1 MDAVLVGYIG
11 IAVLILALILR
22 VPVAFSMI
30 LVGLAGSLYLL
41 PPEAAFRLVVSDI
54 FDKLGS
60 YSLSVMPMFL
70 LMGFFA
76 AATGITQRLF
86 KVTYDWIGWVRG
98 GVAQATVIACALFS
112 AVCGS
117 SPATAAAIGAVAQPE
132 MKKYKYDDKLA
143 VGCIAGAGSLG
154 PLIPPSGGMIIYG
167 IITEQSIAQLFMA
180 GILPGIMLTILF
192 CLATYI
198 LCRRN
203 PSLGP
208 AGPKTTWK
216 QKINSLPGILEAVFI
231 FGLSVGGMF
240 AGLFTPTQAGGVG
253 AVAALIVGVVRR
265 SITWRKIWD
274 ATMETIKVSCMIL
287 LLITGAVVFGHF
299 LSVSTMPIALIE
311 WIEGLSLHPMV
322 VMAFVCLFYFVGGMF
337 MDALGLMVF
346 SLPIIYPLVA
356 SLGFDLVWFGV
367 ISTVLGETGVI
378 TPPVGVNVYVLKG
391 LMPDVPLEDMFKGII
406 PYLICIIVALA
417 ILQMVPE
424 IALFLPSFIK

>member
-22 VPVAFSMI
+22 IPVAFCMI

-41 PPEAAFRLVVSDI
+41 PTEAAFRLVVSDI

-86 KVTYDWIGWVRG
+86 KVTYDWVGWMRG

-112 AVCGS
+112 AVSGS

-180 GILPGIMLTILF
+180 GILPGIMLAILF
-192 CLATYI
+192 CLATYV

-203 PSLGP
+203 PDLGP
-208 AGPKTTWK
+208 AG
-216 QKINSLPGILEAVFI
+216 
-231 FGLSVGGMF
+231 
-240 AGLFTPTQAGGVG
+240 
-253 AVAALIVGVVRR
+253 
-265 SITWRKIWD
+265 
-274 ATMETIKVSCMIL
+274 
-287 LLITGAVVFGHF
+287 
-299 LSVSTMPIALIE
+299 
-311 WIEGLSLHPMV
+311 
-322 VMAFVCLFYFVGGMF
+322 
-337 MDALGLMVF
+337 
-346 SLPIIYPLVA
+346 
-356 SLGFDLVWFGV
+356 
-367 ISTVLGETGVI
+367 
-378 TPPVGVNVYVLKG
+378 
-391 LMPDVPLEDMFKGII
+391 
-406 PYLICIIVALA
+406 
-417 ILQMVPE
+417 
-424 IALFLPSFIK
+424 